1 MNLLT
6 IDKMPKSKEK
16 LQELVKFAVLNDIK
30 GNMPEIEELY
40 QSLKK
45 DKLITQKQYN
55 KMFDIAVTNMNGD
68 GKMSGQKQQNQNKKE
83 LTLREQLLAAGMK
96 ESEVDTHSS
105 DLYVLKN
112 DISTA
117 FIENYEFKNNVTT
130 FKSQIDGLIWY
141 DIPFGYMN
149 EHYELRKQGRD

>member
-16 LQELVKFAVLNDIK
+16 LQEFVRFAVLNDIK
-30 GNMPEIEELY
+30 ENMPEIEELY

-45 DKLITQKQYN
+45 DKLITQKQFN
-55 KMFDIAVTNMNGD
+55 KMFDLTRTNTNGD
-68 GKMSGQKQQNQNKKE
+68 GTMSGQNQQNQNNRE
-83 LTLREQLLAAGMK
+83 LTLRQQLLAAGMK
-96 ESEVDTHSS
+96 ENEVDTHSS

-112 DISTA
+112 DISIE

-149 EHYELRKQGRD
+149 EHCELRKQGRD